1 VSSPDRERSFFST
14 DEQAVLMDVK
24 QLRIELDREEDGR
37 WIAEVADVPGAVTY
51 GDTRDEAISRA
62 EALAFRVV
70 ADRLE
75 NGEPVPAGR
84 TAV

>member
-1 VSSPDRERSFFST
+1 
-14 DEQAVLMDVK
+14 MDVK